1 LSPQPADRTID
12 AGGGDAVS
20 LTEGR
25 EIEGLS
31 GLVMKNILSVNFRL
45 ARPEAYP
52 GKGDKY
58 LPKIIQDLA
67 NLQRKTQKDIHYDK
81 GITVQK
87 ILQRQKSEPD
97 SIDF

>member
-1 LSPQPADRTID
+1 MSPQPADRTID

-31 GLVMKNILSVNFRL
+31 GFVMKNILSVNFRL

-52 GKGDKY
+52 GKGDK
-58 LPKIIQDLA
+58 
-67 NLQRKTQKDIHYDK
+67 
-81 GITVQK
+81 
-87 ILQRQKSEPD
+87 
-97 SIDF
+97 